1 MLRRGHEVA
10 RRLECHP
17 VQESIEALARA
28 ARISLSTV
36 AAGGVTADGG
46 DRYRVLTKR
55 EQEVLSHV
63 VAGRTYAE
71 IASGLFLREKTV
83 STHITNILRKTGT
96 ANRVEL
102 ADWAQR
108 GRGVVP

>member
-1 MLRRGHEVA
+1 MLTR
-10 RRLECHP
+10 
-17 VQESIEALARA
+17 
-28 ARISLSTV
+28 
-36 AAGGVTADGG
+36 
-46 DRYRVLTKR
+46 R

-71 IASGLFLREKTV
+71 IASELFLSEKTV
-83 STHITNILRKTGT
+83 STHITNILRKAGT